1 VAVTLDRIGERY
13 GLLPS
18 EVLARATTLDIAVM
32 DVSISYEQMRS
43 DKKQGK
49 TPNMKE
55 EDMLAILEK
64 AKGAR

>member
-1 VAVTLDRIGERY
+1 MTLDRIGERY

-43 DKKQGK
+43 DKKSGK
-49 TPNMKE
+49 TPNMTE
-55 EDMLAILEK
+55 EDMLKILEK
-64 AKGAR
+64 AKGAK

>member
-1 VAVTLDRIGERY
+1 MAVTLDRIGERY

>member
-1 VAVTLDRIGERY
+1 MTLDRLGERY

-43 DKKQGK
+43 DRKSGK
-49 TPNMKE
+49 APNMTE
-55 EDMLAILEK
+55 EDMLKILEK
-64 AKGAR
+64 AKGAK